1 MQLTHDSPCIESYV
15 KLLLVFVEYCS
26 LLQKDHVDKDF
37 SRGQMVKCCI
47 ISLYHRFP
55 LKHCN
60 SILLLCIFIQP
71 ICLEINYSRKHARYG
86 LWPLIILH
94 DKLKPSKWPE
104 KPKSALIWCTILL
117 LAKFYFFNNEI
128 SKAAKVPHV
137 IQTKQVKFK

>member
-26 LLQKDHVDKDF
+26 LSQKDHVDKDF

-47 ISLYHRFP
+47 ISVYHRFP

-86 LWPLIILH
+86 LWPLIIIH
-94 DKLKPSKWPE
+94 DKLKPSKWFQ
-104 KPKSALIWCTILL
+104 ILL
-117 LAKFYFFNNEI
+117 FYVSEKKNQNLHWSGVLFCSWLSFIFSTMKFR
-128 SKAAKVPHV
+128 KLPKLP
-137 IQTKQVKFK
+137 T